1 MNRSNEMKTVY
12 LEDKGQDLLRLII
25 DQDDKIIAVEPTN
38 TNVFVGSTFPP
49 EKNKIGKK
57 AVLFTITEHP
67 TYIEEKTTT
76 LHYKVIDI
84 KE

>member
-1 MNRSNEMKTVY
+1 MKTVY

-57 AVLFTITEHP
+57 AVLFTITEHQ

-84 KE
+84 KEKV